1 MSGVRL
7 MLTFVVIALLVVV
20 AFFAAATHDWLN
32 GAPETPQALTEPEY
46 VDPLEEEFRALE
58 DAVLKRDDPAAWAVK
73 HGQTNR
79 YIQNLLASQYASAQQ
94 QSMMERYLNLPDN
107 ALSGRMMQHQLEIQE
122 ASLRQIQMQNA
133 FYNRKAE
140 GFLGNVL
147 GGLGNPFA
155 SKKPPE

>member
-1 MSGVRL
+1 

-58 DAVLKRDDPAAWAVK
+58 DAVLKRDDPSAWHRK
-73 HGQTNR
+73 HGR
-79 YIQNLLASQYASAQQ
+79 PIQARLANDSSWIQHLNSLPRDAQYAAQLQ
-94 QSMMERYLNLPDN
+94 NMAQGDLM
-107 ALSGRMMQHQLEIQE
+107 
-122 ASLRQIQMQNA
+122 RQMQMQNA

-140 GFLGNVL
+140 GFLGGIP
-147 GGLGNPFA
+147 GGIGSLFA
-155 SKKPPE
+155 SNKPPE